1 MQPVIK
7 PFKGTDCSIVLLQ
20 YAAVATQ
27 IGTAARAEA
36 PVRALKA
43 ISPNI
48 TKKRLPKPE
57 PRYAFVACFTA
68 CFALLFSKSQML
80 HGHCMDLKRQL
91 GAQDARVAT
100 HSALMKNSH

>member
-1 MQPVIK
+1 MKAIK
-7 PFKGTDCSIVLLQ
+7 GIDCSVVLLQ

-57 PRYAFVACFTA
+57 PRYAQVACFIE
-68 CFALLFSKSQML
+68 CPILVRSPFA
-80 HGHCMDLKRQL
+80 
-91 GAQDARVAT
+91 A
-100 HSALMKNSH
+100 